1 MCALLFLTWSCQA
14 FAEQPNQ
21 WWKVWQYF
29 SSPSDIEIL
38 IPRIDEAHQV
48 KDLPYGE
55 LLFDYYQQHYM
66 TSITKILV
74 ERERGGFK
82 HHKPHADLLLGS
94 LYLSYGLV
102 NQAEIIFKILIEKS
116 VDQETQ
122 NNAWLKLAEIYIEQ
136 GKLDN
141 AKEILKLKIKEP
153 VERILNQK
161 NEYLGDIS
169 LQQQSYAN
177 ALDYFDAIKNDLI
190 KQRYASY
197 NSAIAHLRLNQPH
210 LALLRFQ
217 DLIAQPVNTKEEDA
231 IRDKAAIALGHYH
244 LHHEEPYLASTA
256 FKKVRLHG
264 PFADQAL
271 LGLGWANLIRTQ
283 TKQALAPWVALSKLD
298 LSSPTTQQALLMVP
312 RTFENLQAWSNAY
325 ESYQL
330 ARDSFQNEIIHIE
343 STLTYIRHNHW
354 ITQLRPN
361 AGVVQQHHT
370 PLDYQSTEIPLQG
383 PEASHLFRLFA
394 SQEFDQG
401 FQQYWFLESL
411 NLHISE
417 WQKQMP
423 VFRDMLS
430 NHQLRHNQMM
440 PEVQRQLDQVAL
452 GSKQDQLARYEQ
464 RFHQI
469 TDNNNLTSLATDQER
484 ELLQRIRSAETTLAQ
499 LPDNEKFSES
509 GAKLRLA
516 KGALLWDINEQASD
530 REWKL
535 LKQLKQTTVAL
546 YQLEQKQ
553 RHLLNAEHFA
563 ADRFNGYEQ
572 RINEIEKRNTEIGLK
587 IRLVQERQQHY
598 LQTLAETL
606 LEERL
611 THVGNLLANTQLAI
625 ARLQD
630 KASVEGNSAQ

>member
-1 MCALLFLTWSCQA
+1 VCALILLTWSCHA
-14 FAEQPNQ
+14 LAEQPNQ

-29 SSPSDIEIL
+29 SSPSDVENL

-141 AKEILKLKIKEP
+141 AKEILRLKIKEP
-153 VERILNQK
+153 VESILNQK
-161 NEYLGDIS
+161 NESLGNIS
-169 LQQQSYAN
+169 LQQEFYAH
-177 ALDYFDAIKNDLI
+177 AIDYFDAIKNDPI

-217 DLIAQPVNTKEEDA
+217 TLISQPVNTKEEDA

-244 LHHEEPYLASTA
+244 LHHEEPYLASIA

-271 LGLGWANLIRTQ
+271 LGLGWANLTRTH
-283 TKQALAPWVALSKLD
+283 TKQALAPWVTLSKLD
-298 LSSPTTQQALLMVP
+298 PGSSTTQQALLMVP

-325 ESYQL
+325 ESYQF
-330 ARDSFQNEIIHIE
+330 ARDSYQNEIIHIE
-343 STLTYIRHNHW
+343 NTLSYIQHNNW
-354 ITQLRPN
+354 IAQLQPN
-361 AGVVQQHHT
+361 TEVVQQHHT
-370 PLDYQSTEIPLQG
+370 PLDYQSTEIPLHG
-383 PEASHLFRLFA
+383 PEASLLFRLFA

-411 NLHISE
+411 NLHLAE

-423 VFRDMLS
+423 VFRDMLT

-440 PEVQRQLDQVAL
+440 PKVQRQLDQVAL
-452 GSKQDQLARYEQ
+452 ENKQHQLARYEQ

-469 TDNNNLTSLATDQER
+469 IINNNLTSLANNQER
-484 ELLQRIRSAETTLAQ
+484 ELLQRIGSAENTLAQ
-499 LPDNEKFSES
+499 LPDSEKFLASK
-509 GAKLRLA
+509 AKLRLA

-553 RHLLNAEHFA
+553 RHLLKAEHFA
-563 ADRFNGYEQ
+563 ADRFSGYEQ
-572 RINEIEKRNTEIGLK
+572 RINEIEIRNLEIEQK
-587 IRLVQERQQHY
+587 TRLVQERQQRY
-598 LQTLAETL
+598 LQTIAESL
-606 LEERL
+606 LEQRL
-611 THVGNLLANTQLAI
+611 THVGNLLANAQLAI